1 MPNKWLDIIRVD
13 IIIICFP
20 LPPCCYSDNH
30 SLEVNIKLRVCAI
43 VKIYIS
49 VVHTNLPINA
59 VFILVQVQ
67 GDPSGW
73 LKPSVDLDTALTVR
87 SYMTHQLPE
96 LLELSQQEVL
106 TQQICHSVDSSDL
119 VR

>member
-20 LPPCCYSDNH
+20 LPPCCYSDNQ

-49 VVHTNLPINA
+49 VVHTNLPSKA
-59 VFILVQVQ
+59 VFLLVQVQ

-73 LKPSVDLDTALTVR
+73 LKPYVDFNPAWAVGSYSNGPPAAGTVGTVNR
-87 SYMTHQLPE
+87 
-96 LLELSQQEVL
+96 
-106 TQQICHSVDSSDL
+106 
-119 VR
+119 RF